1 MAHNETACF
10 MLGYVRFILLQEDL
24 GQNYHFMSD
33 WVSVNLFFPPVV
45 QWMFNNIS
53 IKCKLMYR
61 CRFEN
66 TF

>member
-33 WVSVNLFFPPVV
+33 WVSVNLFSPRGSMDV
-45 QWMFNNIS
+45 
-53 IKCKLMYR
+53 
-61 CRFEN
+61 
-66 TF
+66 